1 MVVGLVNAGLM
12 QLTQAIGVILGANI
26 GTTITGWILAVK
38 VGKYGLLL
46 IAIGI
51 FPMLF
56 SKNDRVSAISK
67 VLVALGMIFFGL
79 EIMSNNF
86 V

>member
-1 MVVGLVNAGLM
+1 
-12 QLTQAIGVILGANI
+12 
-26 GTTITGWILAVK
+26 ILAVK

-46 IAIGI
+46 IALGI

-56 SKNDRVSAISK
+56 SKNDRVSASAK

-79 EIMSNNF
+79 QIMSGAF
-86 V
+86 KPLRSDEGF